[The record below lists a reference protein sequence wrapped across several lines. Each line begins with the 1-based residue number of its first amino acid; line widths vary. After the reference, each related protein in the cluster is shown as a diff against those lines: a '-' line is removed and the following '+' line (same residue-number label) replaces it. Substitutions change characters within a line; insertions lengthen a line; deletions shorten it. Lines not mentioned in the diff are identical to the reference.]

1 MFFFEVIE
9 QSNQM
14 ELKELTEKTLALFG
28 CGSVEE
34 LGGAIMECV
43 ARNDTCLMKSFAELV
58 GGDLSKDWLQMIYQY
73 YCADRKDKGQD
84 YTPKCLALFLSRL
97 VGDSAETVDLCAG
110 SGALTIQRWKENPD
124 TVFILYEIDSTV
136 IPYLLF
142 NMAIRNITAT
152 VRQGDVLQQEVVRE
166 WHIRKGVEFGKITY
180 FKPAV

>member
-1 MFFFEVIE
+1 
-9 QSNQM
+9 M

-28 CGSVEE
+28 VKTVDE
-34 LGGAIMECV
+34 LGEALMECCT
-43 ARNDTCLMKSFAELV
+43 RNDTQLMKAFAEQV

-84 YTPKCLALFLSRL
+84 YTPKCLALFLSQL
-97 VGDSAETVDLCAG
+97 VGNSAETVDLCAG
-110 SGALTIQRWKENPD
+110 SGALTIQRWNENPD
-124 TVFILYEIDSTV
+124 TSFVLYEIDSTV

-142 NMAIRNITAT
+142 NMAVRNITAT